1 VSASSHPVFVP
12 LGDEHLAAVIALPDG
27 EPRSLAVL
35 LQGLGAPRSHKN
47 RFWTR
52 TARELAARGI
62 ASARID
68 YPEFGDSTGTL
79 EGRTYP
85 LTDEAMAVTEFA
97 LETTGL
103 DRYGVAGNCLG
114 AWTGFAMAAADP
126 RCVSVASL
134 LLGSPENILQG
145 QGRTA
150 VGRAARQQARR
161 TPRMRRVARRLLR
174 TERLEPRMTFRP
186 EVPAG
191 VASAHALFLF
201 LGKPDLGR
209 SLALAVSELPHGAD
223 RIAEVRTMPILG
235 TSGFQLP
242 VAVQPEVMAVLV
254 DWLDE
259 TLPGSSEPAAVAAHR
274 TVPAGP

>member
-1 VSASSHPVFVP
+1 MSDHPVFVP
-12 LGDEHLAAVIALPDG
+12 CGGDHLAAVITLPEH
-27 EPRSLAVL
+27 EPRALAVL

-52 TARELAARGI
+52 MARELAARDI
-62 ASARID
+62 ASVRTD

-79 EGRTYP
+79 TGRTYP
-85 LTDEAMAVTEFA
+85 LTDEAIAVTEFA

-103 DRYGVAGNCLG
+103 HDYGVAGNCLG
-114 AWTGFAMAAADP
+114 AWTGFAMASVDS

-150 VGRAARQQARR
+150 VGRAARRSARR

-174 TERLEPRMTFRP
+174 TERLDPRMRFRP
-186 EVPAG
+186 EVPSG
-191 VASAHALFLF
+191 LRSANSLFLF
-201 LGKPDLGR
+201 LGKEELGR
-209 SLALAVSELPHGAD
+209 SLAQAVAELPGGSG
-223 RIAEVRTMPILG
+223 RIAEVRTMNVLG

-242 VAVQPEVMAVLV
+242 LGVQPEVMAVLV
-254 DWLDE
+254 DWLDR
-259 TLPGSSEPAAVAAHR
+259 TLPGTTESQAEAA
-274 TVPAGP
+274 TIVP

>member
-1 VSASSHPVFVP
+1 MTDHPVFVP
-12 LGDEHLAAVIALPDG
+12 SGGDHLAAVITLPEH
-27 EPRSLAVL
+27 EPRALAVM

-52 TARELAARGI
+52 MARELATRDI
-62 ASARID
+62 ASVRTD

-79 EGRTYP
+79 TGRTYP
-85 LTDEAMAVTEFA
+85 LTDEAMTVTEFA

-103 DRYGVAGNCLG
+103 RDYGVAGNCLG
-114 AWTGFAMAAADP
+114 AWTAFAMASVDP

-150 VGRAARQQARR
+150 VGRAARRSARR
-161 TPRMRRVARRLLR
+161 APRMRRIARRLLR
-174 TERLEPRMTFRP
+174 TERIDPRMRFRP

-191 VASAHALFLF
+191 VASANSLFLF
-201 LGKPDLGR
+201 LGKEELGR
-209 SLALAVSELPHGAD
+209 SLALAVSELPREPG

-242 VAVQPEVMAVLV
+242 LAVQSDVMNVLV
-254 DWLDE
+254 DWLDQ
-259 TLPGSSEPAAVAAHR
+259 TLPAEPGRGPEAAISARRAGPAA
-274 TVPAGP
+274 